1 MDPSLTQAPA
11 GAPLPGATNAVADS
25 LRDIV
30 GPVKIIPL
38 SEWLLLGA
46 GLLVLL
52 ALLALAVLLYRR
64 AQRRR
69 AARSAAPVP
78 ELPAHVRARRRL
90 EQALRLLADP
100 DPFCTEVS
108 RILRLYLEERFG
120 WNAPD
125 RTTEEF
131 LSELRGR
138 AELSAED
145 RGLLEAFLTRCDLV
159 KFARHDPT
167 EGELLDLHRAALR
180 LVDDTVPPP
189 PPAPSRSGQP
199 PTPASVAP

>member
-1 MDPSLTQAPA
+1 MDPTLTNAPA
-11 GAPLPGATNAVADS
+11 GAPVPGATNTAADS

-30 GPVKIIPL
+30 GPVKIVPL
-38 SEWLLLGA
+38 SEWLLLAA
-46 GLLVLL
+46 GLILLL
-52 ALLALAVLLYRR
+52 ALLALAFVLYRR

-69 AARSAAPVP
+69 AARGAAPIP
-78 ELPAHVRARRRL
+78 ALPAHLRARRLL
-90 EQALRLLADP
+90 EQALRLLGDP

-131 LSELRGR
+131 LSELGGR

-145 RGLLEAFLTRCDLV
+145 RELLGAFLTRCDLV

-167 EGELLDLHRAALR
+167 EGELLELHRAALR

-189 PPAPSRSGQP
+189 PPAPDHAGHP